1 MTYCAALNLEAGI
14 VFGSDSRTH
23 AGVDDVSSFC
33 KMRIYERVGDRVL
46 VMLSSGNLGVTQA
59 TLALLEKKARAFDG
73 RGETLWTVPSMFDA
87 ASLLGETLRE
97 VQLRDGPYLAQD
109 KVDYG
114 ASFILGGQ
122 IRGEPPRLFN
132 VYSQGNFI
140 ESFRETPYFQIGE
153 TKYGKPII
161 DRVVTPETSLEEGA
175 KCLLVSFDSTMRS
188 NISVGLPIDL
198 LCYERDSFQ
207 TGLKWHIRENDP
219 YFNALRR
226 YWSEGLKKVFS
237 ELSDLPPGR
246 DSWGETLLDDRPFLS
261 DVIRRPSG

>member
-1 MTYCAALNLEAGI
+1 MTYCAALNLDAGL

-33 KMRIYERVGDRVL
+33 KMRIFERVGDRVL
-46 VMLSSGNLGVTQA
+46 VILSSGNLGVTQA
-59 TLALLEKKARAFDG
+59 TLSLLEKKGKAFDG
-73 RGETLWTVPSMFDA
+73 STETLWTVPSLFDA
-87 ASLLGETLRE
+87 ARLLGETLRE

-109 KVDYG
+109 NVDFG

-122 IRGEPPRLFN
+122 IMGEPPRLFN
-132 VYSQGNFI
+132 IYSQGNFI
-140 ESFRETPYFQIGE
+140 ESFPETPYFQIGE
-153 TKYGKPII
+153 IKYGKPII
-161 DRVVTPETSLEEGA
+161 DRVITPSTSLEEGA

-219 YFNALRR
+219 YFEALRR
-226 YWSEGLKKVFS
+226 YWSEGLRKVFS
-237 ELSDLPPGR
+237 GLSDLPQSRSPWGGELVDGR
-246 DSWGETLLDDRPFLS
+246 SFLS
-261 DVIRRPSG
+261 DVIHRPSG